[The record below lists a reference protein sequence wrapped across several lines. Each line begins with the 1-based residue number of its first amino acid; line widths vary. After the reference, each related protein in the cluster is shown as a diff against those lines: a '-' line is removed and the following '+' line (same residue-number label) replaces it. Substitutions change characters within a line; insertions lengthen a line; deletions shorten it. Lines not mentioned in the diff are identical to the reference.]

1 MKKNLIILLAALL
14 IASCKNPKVE
24 NNHLSKL
31 FENYYA
37 ESLSLYPLNATFNGD
52 TGYNNLLRND
62 ITQEFKSEEK
72 TFYSKYLNL
81 LKNYDLNKLTDKDKI
96 SYKLLKWKCEDNLE
110 RLKFHYELIPINQIF
125 SLHIRIGQ
133 FAGGTSVQ
141 PFKTVKDYQDWLLR
155 VDGFIVWCDTA
166 VENMKRGIKQGYVLP
181 KALAEK
187 VIPQLEDLAKGP
199 AVENLFYKPI
209 LSFPEGFS
217 QENKEK
223 IKAAYRTKIEN
234 DIIPNLQKLEIFFK
248 KEYLPHC
255 RETSG
260 IYALPGGKEY
270 YAFLIKEYTT
280 TNLSAD
286 EIFNIGQKEVER
298 ITNEMEKVKE
308 QVGYKGDLISFLDF
322 VRNNKQLMPYKTP
335 EEIIN
340 HFKVIQKIVEGNI
353 KNLFDVYPHTQLEI
367 RREPAFS
374 EKSAAAHYVQGSL
387 NRSRPGIFYLP
398 IPDSSKYNIFE
409 DEDIFLHEG
418 IPGHHLQISI
428 QNEDTTLPKFQ
439 TKLFLSAYGEGWGL
453 YAESLG
459 KDLGLYTDHYQY
471 FGMLNDE
478 MHRSIRLVVDV
489 GIHSKGWT
497 REQAIKYSL
506 EHEAEP
512 EQLIISEVER
522 YMAFPG
528 QALSY
533 KIGQL
538 KIIELRHKA
547 EKELGS
553 KFDIRKF
560 HHKLLESGCIP
571 LTLLEQRINIWIE
584 EEKKI

>member
-1 MKKNLIILLAALL
+1 MKTKLIFLLAALL

-24 NNHLSKL
+24 NNDLSKL
-31 FENYYA
+31 FENYYT
-37 ESLSLYPLNATFNGD
+37 ESLSLYPLNATINGD
-52 TGYNNLLRND
+52 IGYNNLLRND

-166 VENMKRGIKQGYVLP
+166 VVNMKRGIKQGYVLP

-234 DIIPNLQKLEIFFK
+234 AIIPNFQKLENFFK
-248 KEYLPHC
+248 KEYLPQC

-260 IYALPGGKEY
+260 ICALPGGKEY

-286 EIFNIGQKEVER
+286 EIFNIGQKEVEL

-340 HFKVIQKIVEGNI
+340 HFKGIKKIVEGNI

-374 EKSAAAHYVQGSL
+374 EKSAAAHYVPGSL

-459 KDLGLYTDHYQY
+459 KDLGLYTDPYQY
-471 FGMLNDE
+471 FGMLSSE

-506 EHEAEP
+506 EHEAAP
-512 EQLIISEVER
+512 EQFIISEVER
-522 YMAFPG
+522 YMAGPG

-560 HHKLLESGCIP
+560 HHKVLESGCIP